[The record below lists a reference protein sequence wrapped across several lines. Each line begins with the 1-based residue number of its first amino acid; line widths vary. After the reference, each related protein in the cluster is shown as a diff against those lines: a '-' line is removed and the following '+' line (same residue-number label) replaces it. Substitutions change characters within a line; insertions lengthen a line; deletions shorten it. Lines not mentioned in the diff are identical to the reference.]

1 MAVDPC
7 CPKVANLDG
16 AIWKKQ
22 QVVRFDVAVHH
33 TDGVGGPQPHARLPN
48 RVDSIGCAHRAFVSN
63 EVREAAHRQ
72 LHHNARPVAIHKT
85 VEDPNEVGVLDPH
98 MDLSFS
104 CGSVRATVCKHK
116 KLDGDVGVHTAG
128 TMVTRPPDDPGATAP
143 QWRDKQVSTAF
154 ERLSGVGDH
163 VGTEGEPFTQKQGS
177 ITRST
182 WPQKP

>member
-1 MAVDPC
+1 
-7 CPKVANLDG
+7 
-16 AIWKKQ
+16 
-22 QVVRFDVAVHH
+22 
-33 TDGVGGPQPHARLPN
+33 
-48 RVDSIGCAHRAFVSN
+48 
-63 EVREAAHRQ
+63 
-72 LHHNARPVAIHKT
+72 
-85 VEDPNEVGVLDPH
+85 